1 MKFEV
6 SIHYEGVVKV
16 TVDAEN
22 EYKARKAAEEK
33 FGEVSAVDLEANLES
48 ASVCDV
54 SEVEDEDEDEEE
66 E

>member
-22 EYKARKAAEEK
+22 EYKARKAAEKK
-33 FGEVSAVDLEANLES
+33 FDEVSAVELEANLES
-48 ASVCDV
+48 VSVCDV
-54 SEVEDEDEDEEE
+54 SETEDEEE